1 MANQKIQR
9 SKEEI
14 QIYLKNQ
21 KKLLYRYAIGS
32 GIISALINGFVVA
45 GGRARGGYIQ
55 QVPKNP
61 FLLLYYGTFFQDS
74 FFNFLV
80 IFLLIFG
87 GIFYFK
93 FILEKR
99 DANLDERNFEISKSG
114 VYGTS
119 HEMDVLER
127 EKILHADMD
136 PANMTNGIL
145 GRDRVTNECLE
156 VKPDLPPVDQIGVHK
171 FVQGTTGKRKSRSQV
186 IPDILQMIKRGES
199 CICTDPKGELY
210 ELLAILAKELGYIV
224 KVFNLVHPINS
235 DSCAFLKLVGK
246 NTMMAQTMA
255 EVLVENSSE
264 GKEKGSIWQK
274 GEKALIAFGILAIAM
289 DKSIPDEEKTLYA
302 VYDYLV
308 NQSIEEI
315 EDKADN
321 MPITNPAKRQ
331 WNIFKTCPEK
341 VRDGIRTNLAT
352 DLQLMM
358 EPTIQA
364 ITSYDEIDLEMPGRQ
379 KCLYFIIMSDQEDTL
394 NYFSAVFYSF
404 LFIKLVKYA
413 DRRPGKKC
421 RVPVNMMM
429 EEFPNIG
436 KIPGFPKKLNTI
448 RSRDIRV
455 TIICQDIGQMM
466 DMYEGHTWES
476 IIGACDTQICL
487 GVNDT
492 ETTAGW
498 WSRRSGTLT
507 VEVHSTKKEKHV
519 LAPIN
524 LQPVEQETEG
534 KGKRPL
540 IMPDEIASMPRNQS
554 LVFISGYHMLKVKK
568 FDYTEHPLY
577 EQITLLNASDHE
589 PEWWVKVKD
598 EVWFQEM
605 YAELEEE
612 KEQIRIEEEEY
623 LRELEAE
630 KEEIEKENLM
640 SEATADEEDK
650 NTFSYDVLKEK
661 IFEKLIGL
669 IPLIK
674 QMVEEKLE
682 VTKKKVSETK
692 QQTVNATVKKSK
704 PLQTTSERPEKKDDV
719 GKAVEEKAPINE
731 SKKENDKVEESKEKK
746 DTEEKPF
753 EEFNTRE
760 DFLENDAWVENQME
774 TVQEVDKELENVS
787 LLDDDDMD
795 VEDFWNMAEEEI
807 SDDFLEE
814 YEDSP
819 YEDQEDVFGDDF
831 FTKEGKDKYKP
842 SEKKSD
848 RFAETEF

>member
-1 MANQKIQR
+1 MANQRIQR

-14 QIYLKNQ
+14 QIYLRKQ
-21 KKLLYRYAIGS
+21 KKLFYRYAIGS

-45 GGRARGGYIQ
+45 GGRVREGYIQ
-55 QVPKNP
+55 QIPKNP
-61 FLLLYYGTFFQDS
+61 FLLLYYGALFHDS
-74 FFNFLV
+74 FLNFLV

-87 GIFYFK
+87 SIFYLK
-93 FILEKR
+93 FVLEKR

-119 HEMDVLER
+119 HEMDVVER

-156 VKPDLPPVDQIGVHK
+156 VNPNLPPVDQIGVHK

-186 IPDILQMIKRGES
+186 IPDILQMIMRGES
-199 CICTDPKGELY
+199 CICTDPKGEVY
-210 ELLAILAKELGYIV
+210 ELLAVLAKELGYIV
-224 KVFNLVHPINS
+224 KVFNLVNPINS

-264 GKEKGSIWQK
+264 GKEQGSIWQK

-289 DKSIPDEEKTLYA
+289 DKSIPDDEKTLYA

-321 MPITNPAKRQ
+321 MPITNQAKRQ

-476 IIGACDTQICL
+476 IIGACDTQVCL
-487 GVNDT
+487 GANDT

-507 VEVHSTKKEKHV
+507 VEVDSTKKEKHV
-519 LAPIN
+519 LAPVN
-524 LQPVEQETEG
+524 LRPTEQETEG

-540 IMPDEIASMPRNQS
+540 IMPDEIACMPVNQS

-577 EQITLLNASDHE
+577 DRITLLNASDHE
-589 PEWWVKVKD
+589 PEWWTKVKD
-598 EVWFQEM
+598 EIWFQEM

-612 KEQIRIEEEEY
+612 KEQIKREEEEY
-623 LRELEAE
+623 LKELE
-630 KEEIEKENLM
+630 EERKKIEEENLQVDD
-640 SEATADEEDK
+640 AAVDK
-650 NTFSYDVLKEK
+650 AKETLAYDTSMGK
-661 IFEKLIGL
+661 IFKKLIGL
-669 IPLIK
+669 IPS
-674 QMVEEKLE
+674 VEKKVKEKLE
-682 VTKKKVSETK
+682 VVKQKVSEIKPQETRA
-692 QQTVNATVKKSK
+692 NVKESE
-704 PLQTTSERPEKKDDV
+704 PLKTTSKIT
-719 GKAVEEKAPINE
+719 EEKEVVRNASDVKSPIRE
-731 SKKENDKVEESKEKK
+731 SQKVEEIQEKK
-746 DTEEKPF
+746 NVEKKSP
-753 EEFNTRE
+753 EEFKTRE

-774 TVQEVDKELENVS
+774 TDQDVETELENS
-787 LLDDDDMD
+787 ALEDDDLD

-807 SDDFLEE
+807 SDDLFEE

-831 FTKEGKDKYKP
+831 FTKEGVDKYKP
-842 SEKKSD
+842 SERKSD
-848 RFAETEF
+848 KFDETEF